1 MSRFAP
7 ILFAL
12 ALAGTA
18 HAALS
23 PAEKKISAA
32 VDAAQDR
39 DIGLL
44 QKLVDQNSGTRN
56 FDGVRAVAAM
66 MQAELEPLGFTVKW
80 VPMPETGR
88 AGHLIATHK
97 GRGKHIL
104 LIGHMDT
111 VFDPGTAAA
120 RPFHIQEGIA
130 HGPGVTDMKSGLL
143 AGLYAVKAILA
154 EAGMSFADVIR
165 IAGFVTKRE
174 DFPAYMAVRDRY
186 TLDPKPVSTLIVV
199 GGFTRPE
206 FLVEVEVTAAK
217 VM

>member
-7 ILFAL
+7 IVFAL

-23 PAEKKISAA
+23 VAEKTISAA

-88 AGHLIATHK
+88 AGHLVATNK

-104 LIGHMDT
+104 LIGHMDM
-111 VFDPGTAAA
+111 VFEKD
-120 RPFHIQEGIA
+120 
-130 HGPGVTDMKSGLL
+130 S
-143 AGLYAVKAILA
+143 
-154 EAGMSFADVIR
+154 
-165 IAGFVTKRE
+165 
-174 DFPAYMAVRDRY
+174 
-186 TLDPKPVSTLIVV
+186 
-199 GGFTRPE
+199 
-206 FLVEVEVTAAK
+206 
-217 VM
+217 